1 MAAIARRLARFFTG
15 EIALKLKL
23 IVRSLVAAGFVTALG
38 LGVNFYEPIAAHAR
52 TADVAQTAPT
62 AAAQPAVALPD
73 FAKLVEQNGPAVV
86 NISVTGNMK
95 TSAAVPDLGL
105 SPDDPMFEFFRRFQG
120 PQGQRGM
127 QPQPQTPTHGIGSG
141 FIVSADGL
149 VLTNAHVVQDAS
161 EVNVKLTDRREYK
174 AKVLGVDAQSDIAV
188 LKIEAKNL
196 PTVRLG
202 KADDVRVGEW
212 VVAIGSPFGFEN
224 TVTSGIVSAKA
235 RALPDGSSVPFL
247 QTDVAVNPGNSGG
260 PLFNLK
266 GEVIGINS
274 QIYSRSGGYQGV
286 SFAIPIETAVNVK
299 DQLVQHGKVTRG
311 RLGVTIQEVNQSLA
325 GSFGLPKAGG
335 ALVSSVEDGSPAAK
349 AGLKPGDVVLKID
362 GIEIGSSLDLSS
374 RVSTMKPGTA
384 AKLEVWRD
392 RKPRDVTVSVGEA
405 PGAKVA
411 SSGKA
416 DLAGTRLGVAVRGLS
431 ADEQKEA
438 SIQGGLMV
446 EQVAGAAAR
455 AGIRAGDIIL
465 AVNGKSIKS
474 ADELKAATKE
484 AKTMALLVKRNDA
497 RIFVPVELG

>member
-1 MAAIARRLARFFTG
+1 LRGASRVRCFYTG
-15 EIALKLKL
+15 EIALKQNL
-23 IVRSLVAAGFVTALG
+23 IVRSLAAAGIVTALG

-52 TADVAQTAPT
+52 TVD
-62 AAAQPAVALPD
+62 AAQPAPAQTAVALPD

-86 NISVTGNMK
+86 NISVTQNIK
-95 TSAAVPDLGL
+95 TSAAMPDLGL

-120 PQGQRGM
+120 PQGRGL

-149 VLTNAHVVQDAS
+149 VLTNAHVVQNAA

-188 LKIEAKNL
+188 LKIDGKDL

-311 RLGVTIQEVNQSLA
+311 RLGVTIQEVNQALA

-349 AGLKPGDVVLKID
+349 AGLQPGDVVLKID
-362 GIEIGSSLDLSS
+362 GVEIASSLDLSS
-374 RVSTMKPGTA
+374 RVSTMKPGAA

-392 RKPRDVTVSVGEA
+392 RKPRDITVSVGEA
-405 PGAKVA
+405 AGAKVA
-411 SSGKA
+411 AAEKA
-416 DLAGTRLGVAVRGLS
+416 DLAGTRLGVAVRSLS
-431 ADEQKEA
+431 PDEQKAA
-438 SIQGGLMV
+438 SVQGGLIV
-446 EQVAGAAAR
+446 EQVAGAAAK

-465 AVNGKSIKS
+465 AVNGKAIKS
-474 ADELKAATKE
+474 ADELKSATK
-484 AKTMALLVKRNDA
+484 ASKTTALLVKRNDA